1 MKLVIGGAFQG
12 KLDWAKRI
20 YGLREGWADGSLCG
34 LEEIWSCPGM
44 FHFHEYVLRAMEQG
58 MLQSEQ
64 EGEAFARRLLERNPG
79 LILVTNELGYG
90 IVPTDAFDRRFR
102 EMTGRICTGL
112 AAEAEE
118 VVRVVC
124 GLGVKL
130 KEAKEEPS
138 HVFSPL
144 C

>member
-1 MKLVIGGAFQG
+1 
-12 KLDWAKRI
+12 
-20 YGLREGWADGSLCG
+20 
-34 LEEIWSCPGM
+34 
-44 FHFHEYVLRAMEQG
+44 

-130 KEAKEEPS
+130 KEAKEES
-138 HVFSPL
+138 THVFSTL